1 MIFPPYVHYMCGWMW
16 GCVDGYLD
24 GYGVGVNMGFTAR
37 AMDSAKFY
45 IFSVGKMLF
54 RIF

>member
-1 MIFPPYVHYMCGWMW
+1 MCAWMW
-16 GCVDGYLD
+16 GCVDGYVD
-24 GYGVGVNMGFTAR
+24 GYGVGMDTVLTAS